1 MQHNRRGLNPMRRAG
16 SGAEL
21 ERRRR
26 RALTLLSEGRSL
38 REVARMVGCE
48 ASSVMRWRDARA
60 EGGEAAL
67 RVRRSPGRPRKLSDA
82 QRRRLVKK
90 LLRGALA
97 SGYGTDLWTTS
108 RVAALIEQMFGIH
121 YDRDH
126 VGRVLHGLGWSHQK
140 PARRASE
147 RNEEAVE
154 QWKRERWPQVKKTPR
169 GWVPTSSL

>member
-1 MQHNRRGLNPMRRAG
+1 MRRAG
-16 SGAEL
+16 SAGEL

-38 REVARMVGCE
+38 REVARIVGCE
-48 ASSVMRWRDARA
+48 ASSVMRWRDAKA
-60 EGGEAAL
+60 IGGDAAL
-67 RVRRSPGRPRKLSDA
+67 RVRRSPGRPRKLSEA

-97 SGYGTDLWTTS
+97 NGYGTDLWTTS
-108 RVAALIEQMFGIH
+108 RVAALIEQMFGVR

-140 PARRASE
+140 PARRALE
-147 RNEEAVE
+147 RNEEGIE
-154 QWKRERWPQVKKTPR
+154 QWKRERWPEVKKTPR
-169 GWVPTSSL
+169 GWVPTSSS